1 MKGDAVNGARLKM
14 ARKLATRAGFLLT
27 SSPKTAPANPIRLAR
42 FTVIC
47 RVLSGNC
54 SLDHQKHSPTRRET
68 SWSNR
73 RHREVWI
80 VVRRDRSRLWRVDD
94 SVYTFDRGV
103 YCYPDDFSPLPYD
116 PAGR

>member
-1 MKGDAVNGARLKM
+1 MGGRGRKRRGGGVKGARVKR
-14 ARKLATRAGFLLT
+14 AQKLAARGGFLGPP
-27 SSPKTAPANPIRLAR
+27 SPKAAPANPIRLAR

-80 VVRRDRSRLWRVDD
+80 VVRRDRSRLWRFDD
-94 SVYTFDRGV
+94 SVYTFDSVV
-103 YCYPDDFSPLPYD
+103 Y
-116 PAGR
+116 